1 MKQNVCQNCGII
13 IEGNRNKYYGFCS
26 VECYYMYMEQHNKEK
41 LSLEY
46 WDWK

>member
-1 MKQNVCQNCGII
+1 MEQEVCQKCGTII
-13 IEGNRNKYYGFCS
+13 DNDLTVYYGFCS
-26 VECYYMYMEQHNKEK
+26 SDCYYSYMIEHDKEK